1 MRLLMTT
8 DAVGGVWHYSLDA
21 ARALEAHGVQTT
33 LAVVG
38 PDPSPGQQVEAAGL
52 HVMATGLPLDW
63 AGAERPAITQ
73 AARVL
78 AALAADYD
86 VVQLNQ
92 PAFASLADWPV
103 PVLAAAHSCVATWWS
118 MVEGDTPFP
127 AELAWQPE
135 LMRAGLSAAAASIA
149 PTAAFAAMLAH
160 RHQLARV
167 PIAVHNGRSAAPLIP
182 AFAGSSTL
190 AERVAVP
197 ARKRDLRAPSSTTD
211 APPLDSEPTA
221 DAVMSCGRLW
231 DRSKN
236 MGILDAIAARLPYP
250 VRLFGAAE
258 GPNGARFTATY
269 AQLYGQTSAADL
281 ARHFAAQP
289 IFAAPSLYEPFGLA
303 VLEAAQAGCA
313 LVLADIPTFRE
324 LWDGAAIFVDPRSPR
339 DWVAALSGPLDRAA
353 LGEAARSRAALY
365 TVERMATRLYGILAE
380 IAA

>member
-1 MRLLMTT
+1 MTT
-8 DAVGGVWHYSLDA
+8 DAVGGVWRYSLDA

-38 PDPSPGQQVEAAGL
+38 PDPSPDQQVEAAGL

-63 AGAERPAITQ
+63 AGAELPEITQ
-73 AARVL
+73 AAREL

-118 MVEGDTPFP
+118 MVEGDAPFP

-135 LMRAGLSAAAASIA
+135 LMRAGLNAAAASIA
-149 PTAAFAAMLAH
+149 PTAAFAAMLAA
-160 RHQLARV
+160 RHHLARV
-167 PIAVHNGRSAAPLIP
+167 PIAVHNGRAAAPLVPVAPIR
-182 AFAGSSTL
+182 ARAAAGN
-190 AERVAVP
+190 
-197 ARKRDLRAPSSTTD
+197 KRDLRAPAND
-211 APPLDSEPTA
+211 ATASASAQPSA
-221 DAVMSCGRLW
+221 DAVMACGRLW
-231 DRSKN
+231 DTGKN
-236 MGILDAIAARLPYP
+236 MALLDRIAPRLPLP
-250 VRLFGAAE
+250 VRMFGAVE
-258 GPNGARFTATY
+258 GPNGARFIGASV
-269 AQLYGQTSAADL
+269 QLYGQTSTVDL
-281 ARHFAAQP
+281 ARHFAARP

-324 LWDGAAIFVDPRSPR
+324 LWDGAAVFADPRAPEA
-339 DWVAALSGPLDRAA
+339 WIAALNGPLDRAA
-353 LGEAARSRAALY
+353 LGEAARTRAAVY
-365 TVERMATRLYGILAE
+365 TVERMATRLHGILAGVALTE